1 MNNIDNIMNTTKF
14 TNLNSICSQI
24 EAMTQNNQIE
34 VLRIL
39 SKHKDIILNE
49 NKNGIYINLTEIENT
64 VINELSSYIQYIN
77 EQESNLN
84 VMELQKQQFKNIY
97 FSKDNKDKTG
107 KCSNNYES
115 SS

>member
-1 MNNIDNIMNTTKF
+1 MNKYE
-14 TNLNSICSQI
+14 NLTLICEQI
-24 EAMTQNNQIE
+24 EGMTQNNQIE

-49 NKNGIYINLTEIENT
+49 NKNGIYVNSTEVNNT
-64 VINELSSYIQYIN
+64 IINELSSYIQYIN

-107 KCSNNYES
+107 KYINNES
-115 SS
+115 SSSS